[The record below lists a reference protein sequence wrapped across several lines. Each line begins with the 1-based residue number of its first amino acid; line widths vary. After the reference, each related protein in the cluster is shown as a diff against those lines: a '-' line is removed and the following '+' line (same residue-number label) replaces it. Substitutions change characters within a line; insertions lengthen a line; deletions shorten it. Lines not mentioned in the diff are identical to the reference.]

1 MCRAQLWPATPTNPQ
16 YAFSF
21 ALLDWAEA
29 LLLECQV
36 SLKDFCS
43 ALTFR
48 AHFHTEKNR
57 NFYPRMINAFEEFRF
72 MKHSLRNLCYI
83 TSKLDSGNICPACP
97 QNGGVKVYA
106 MDALFGLPRK
116 KSAGVSYKEPL
127 LGSLFFGDQSAVDQF
142 VAESSKTKPKSSVSF
157 RCFVKY
163 FTLHVIGMQ

>member
-48 AHFHTEKNR
+48 AHFHTEKVR
-57 NFYPRMINAFEEFRF
+57 SVLAVKLFI
-72 MKHSLRNLCYI
+72 I
-83 TSKLDSGNICPACP
+83 TYNYRTEI
-97 QNGGVKVYA
+97 
-106 MDALFGLPRK
+106 
-116 KSAGVSYKEPL
+116 
-127 LGSLFFGDQSAVDQF
+127 
-142 VAESSKTKPKSSVSF
+142 
-157 RCFVKY
+157 
-163 FTLHVIGMQ
+163 FTLV